1 VVNELALT
9 GLLNIN
15 KEYDVNEDHDLIMK
29 HEQQLN
35 GSAGIAT
42 RIGEVEIWKNN
53 YLQKEREDTCFGCG
67 ALIKH
72 IEDEKKD
79 KEANVEMTK
88 AKVSSKAL
96 ILVALISAIPGIL
109 NLFINYFKK

>member
-1 VVNELALT
+1 MV
-9 GLLNIN
+9 
-15 KEYDVNEDHDLIMK
+15 DDHDIIMK

-35 GSAGIAT
+35 GSDGIVA
-42 RIGEVEIWKNN
+42 RIGDMEVWKNN
-53 YLQKEREDTCFGCG
+53 YLQKEREDTCFGCS

-72 IEDEKKD
+72 IEEEKKD
-79 KEANVEMTK
+79 KEVNVEMTK